1 MTITLYNWPGSPP
14 CGFVLAV
21 AKQLGLQLDVKN
33 VNLATKEQLS
43 EQYLKINPFH
53 KVPAL
58 EDDGFIVYESAAIV
72 YYLLRKYAPKSD
84 LYPDDIKLR
93 THVDQAIAVMYGTVH
108 AHVADFFRPRIIL
121 KTKPSAEEL
130 TAYEDNVVKGID
142 KIIGDGKFAVGD
154 KLTLADL
161 AIIPQ
166 LALAV
171 EMPIVDLN
179 KYPKLVSYYKS
190 IKSQLPYF
198 EELYGPAI
206 NHIKMQWAALQ

>member
-72 YYLLRKYAPKSD
+72 YYLLRKYAPQ
-84 LYPDDIKLR
+84 I
-93 THVDQAIAVMYGTVH
+93 
-108 AHVADFFRPRIIL
+108 
-121 KTKPSAEEL
+121 
-130 TAYEDNVVKGID
+130 
-142 KIIGDGKFAVGD
+142 
-154 KLTLADL
+154 
-161 AIIPQ
+161 
-166 LALAV
+166 
-171 EMPIVDLN
+171 
-179 KYPKLVSYYKS
+179 
-190 IKSQLPYF
+190 
-198 EELYGPAI
+198 
-206 NHIKMQWAALQ
+206 